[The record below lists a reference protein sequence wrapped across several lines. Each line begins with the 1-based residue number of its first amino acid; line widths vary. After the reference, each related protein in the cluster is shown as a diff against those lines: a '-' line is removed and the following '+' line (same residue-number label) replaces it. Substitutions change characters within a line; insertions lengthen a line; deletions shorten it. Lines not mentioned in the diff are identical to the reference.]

1 MLISHDL
8 EIKNRKDEYP
18 MKDSINNITNDK
30 ESELDSAIKFMEKT
44 FVLLNVN
51 WMKTKEHIFHL
62 FQKET
67 SNYQLTRKDLSQI
80 FNVSEVWIK
89 QVLNTNSDS
98 PIPYK
103 EIIKFSYILNVP
115 IQQLLILKIDEIDDQ
130 TINDIIKI
138 LVDDTYSILENQNEK
153 LIIVFK
159 CVIQMLKSYRHLKN
173 NYILSTDCLIYT
185 FPLLN
190 EEQMYDI
197 FSRISGHNNSKHYE
211 RYIAH
216 FLLHN
221 YAYGKRKDALDYFS
235 YLTKRY
241 YCYIDTPQFMYEQQE
256 AFFKR
261 IKEFQE
267 LNYFKKFIKRI
278 SFSKKVLNDYDFK
291 PLTSYHNVIQYF
303 EKTDKQIKMIH
314 SSDYSL
320 LFKIHWRQTKKN
332 IRYLLEKLIEQ
343 ASGDINESLLR
354 KYLQVIQEL
363 LDIKTDIYSW
373 LSSDQSRNNEKVLY
387 HLLKLFP
394 HFSSEVI
401 SYNYEC
407 DEYQLLLEKYK
418 KEMAKTTVNTEYD
431 SNYQYYKSMMKKENT
446 YSIADI
452 FMLLPLLSK
461 KDLFHLKDQFKENF
475 LEFQTLN
482 AQPIVNYI
490 VTCAHNSP
498 HVLARDFVFELIKFF
513 RRNKFLQLTE
523 DDPTIELIKYKP
535 ELADGG
541 DEFLELS
548 NKFQYIP

>member
-1 MLISHDL
+1 MLTSHDL

-30 ESELDSAIKFMEKT
+30 ESELDSAIKFMEKA

-115 IQQLLILKIDEIDDQ
+115 IQQLLILKINEIDDQ

-138 LVDDTYSILENQNEK
+138 LMDDVSSILENQNEK

-197 FSRISGHNNSKHYE
+197 FSRIAGHNNSKYYE
-211 RYIAH
+211 RYIAN
-216 FLLHN
+216 FLLHK
-221 YAYGKRKDALDYFS
+221 YAYNERKEALDYFE
-235 YLTKRY
+235 YLIKRY
-241 YCYIDTPQFMYEQQE
+241 YCVIDTPQFMYEQQG
-256 AFFKR
+256 AFFNK
-261 IKEFQE
+261 IKEFQ
-267 LNYFKKFIKRI
+267 NSNHFKNFIKHI
-278 SFSKKVLNDYDFK
+278 SFSKKVLNNHDFK
-291 PLTSYHNVIQYF
+291 PLMSYHNIIQYF
-303 EKTDKQIKMIH
+303 EKEDKQIKMIH

-320 LFKIHWRQTKKN
+320 LFKTHWKQTKKN
-332 IRYLLEKLIEQ
+332 IRYLLEEFVEEM
-343 ASGDINESLLR
+343 SGDINESLLR
-354 KYLQVIQEL
+354 KYLQVIQKL
-363 LDIKTDIYSW
+363 LGIKTDLYNW
-373 LSSDQSRNNEKVLY
+373 LSSDQSNNNEKVLY

-407 DEYQLLLEKYK
+407 DEYQLLLDKYK
-418 KEMAKTTVNTEYD
+418 KEMAKTTFNTECD
-431 SNYQYYKSMMKKENT
+431 SKYQYYKSMMKKENT

-461 KDLFHLKDQFKENF
+461 KDLFHLKDQFKENN
-475 LEFQTLN
+475 LGFQTLN
-482 AQPIVNYI
+482 AQPIVDYI
-490 VTCAHNSP
+490 VTCAHNST
-498 HVLARDFVFELIKFF
+498 HVKARDFVFELIKFF
-513 RRNKFLQLTE
+513 HRNKFLQLTE
-523 DDPTIELIKYKP
+523 GDPTIELIKYKP
-535 ELADGG
+535 ELADGA

-548 NKFQYIP
+548 ERFQYIP

>member
-30 ESELDSAIKFMEKT
+30 ESELDSAIKFMEKA

-115 IQQLLILKIDEIDDQ
+115 IQQLLILKINEIDDQ

-138 LVDDTYSILENQNEK
+138 LMDDVSSILENQNEK

-197 FSRISGHNNSKHYE
+197 FSRIAGHNNSKHYE

-221 YAYGKRKDALDYFS
+221 YAYGKRKEALDYFE

-241 YCYIDTPQFMYEQQE
+241 YCVIDTPQFMYEQQE
-256 AFFKR
+256 AFFNK
-261 IKEFQE
+261 IKQFQKSE
-267 LNYFKKFIKRI
+267 HFENFTKHI
-278 SFSKKVLNDYDFK
+278 SFSKKVLNNHDFK
-291 PLTSYHNVIQYF
+291 PLISYRNIIQYF
-303 EKTDKQIKMIH
+303 EKDDKQINMIH

-332 IRYLLEKLIEQ
+332 IRYLLEEFVEEM
-343 ASGDINESLLR
+343 SGDINESLLR

-363 LDIKTDIYSW
+363 LGIKTDLYNW
-373 LSSDQSRNNEKVLY
+373 LSSDQSNNNEKVLY

-394 HFSSEVI
+394 HFSSEII

-407 DEYQLLLEKYK
+407 EEYQLLLDKYK
-418 KEMAKTTVNTEYD
+418 KEMAKTTFNTEYD
-431 SNYQYYKSMMKKENT
+431 FNYQYYKSMMKKENT

-461 KDLFHLKDQFKENF
+461 KDLFHLKDQFKENN
-475 LEFQTLN
+475 LGFQTLN
-482 AQPIVNYI
+482 AQPIVDYI
-490 VTCAHNSP
+490 VTCAHNST
-498 HVLARDFVFELIKFF
+498 HVQARDFVFELIKFF
-513 RRNKFLQLTE
+513 HRNKFLQLTE
-523 DDPTIELIKYKP
+523 GDPTIELIKYKP
-535 ELADGG
+535 ELADGA

-548 NKFQYIP
+548 ERFQYIP

>member
-1 MLISHDL
+1 
-8 EIKNRKDEYP
+8 
-18 MKDSINNITNDK
+18 MKDSISNITNEE
-30 ESELDSAIKFMEKT
+30 ESELDSAIKLMEIA

-80 FNVSEVWIK
+80 FNVSEVWMK
-89 QVLNTNSDS
+89 QVLNTNSDV

-115 IQQLLILKIDEIDDQ
+115 IQQLLILRIDEIDDQ

-190 EEQMYDI
+190 EKQMYDI
-197 FSRISGHNNSKHYE
+197 FSRIAGHNNSKYYE

-221 YAYGKRKDALDYFS
+221 YAYGKRKEALDYFE

-241 YCYIDTPQFMYEQQE
+241 YCVIDTPQFMYEQQE
-256 AFFKR
+256 AFFNK
-261 IKEFQE
+261 IKEFQKSE
-267 LNYFKKFIKRI
+267 HFENFIKHT
-278 SFSKKVLNDYDFK
+278 SFSKKVLNNHDFK
-291 PLTSYHNVIQYF
+291 PLISYRNIIQYF
-303 EKTDKQIKMIH
+303 EKDDKQINMIH
-314 SSDYSL
+314 SSDYNL
-320 LFKIHWRQTKKN
+320 LFNIHWKQTKKN
-332 IRYLLEKLIEQ
+332 IRYLLEEFVEEM
-343 ASGDINESLLR
+343 SGDINESLFK

-363 LDIKTDIYSW
+363 LGIKTDLYNW
-373 LSSDQSRNNEKVLY
+373 LSSDQSNNNEKVLY

-394 HFSSEVI
+394 HFSSEI
-401 SYNYEC
+401 IPYNYEC
-407 DEYQLLLEKYK
+407 DEYQLLLDKYK
-418 KEMAKTTVNTEYD
+418 KEMAKTAFNTEYD

-461 KDLFHLKDQFKENF
+461 KDLFHLKDQFKENN
-475 LEFQTLN
+475 LGFQTLN
-482 AQPIVNYI
+482 AQPIVDYI
-490 VTCAHNSP
+490 VTCAHNST
-498 HVLARDFVFELIKFF
+498 HVKARDFVFELIKFF
-513 RRNKFLQLTE
+513 HRNKFLQLTE
-523 DDPTIELIKYKP
+523 GDPTIELIKYKP
-535 ELADGG
+535 ELADGA

-548 NKFQYIP
+548 ERFQYIP

>member
-30 ESELDSAIKFMEKT
+30 ESELDSAIKFMEKA

-115 IQQLLILKIDEIDDQ
+115 IQQLLILKINEIDDQ

-138 LVDDTYSILENQNEK
+138 LMDDVSSILENQNEK

-197 FSRISGHNNSKHYE
+197 FSRIAGHNNSKYYE

-221 YAYGKRKDALDYFS
+221 YAYGKRKEALDYF
-235 YLTKRY
+235 
-241 YCYIDTPQFMYEQQE
+241 
-256 AFFKR
+256 
-261 IKEFQE
+261 
-267 LNYFKKFIKRI
+267 
-278 SFSKKVLNDYDFK
+278 
-291 PLTSYHNVIQYF
+291 VI
-303 EKTDKQIKMIH
+303 I
-314 SSDYSL
+314 
-320 LFKIHWRQTKKN
+320 
-332 IRYLLEKLIEQ
+332 
-343 ASGDINESLLR
+343 
-354 KYLQVIQEL
+354 
-363 LDIKTDIYSW
+363 
-373 LSSDQSRNNEKVLY
+373 
-387 HLLKLFP
+387 LLKLTN
-394 HFSSEVI
+394 HSD
-401 SYNYEC
+401 YA
-407 DEYQLLLEKYK
+407 DQL
-418 KEMAKTTVNTEYD
+418 
-431 SNYQYYKSMMKKENT
+431 
-446 YSIADI
+446 
-452 FMLLPLLSK
+452 
-461 KDLFHLKDQFKENF
+461 
-475 LEFQTLN
+475 
-482 AQPIVNYI
+482 
-490 VTCAHNSP
+490 
-498 HVLARDFVFELIKFF
+498 F
-513 RRNKFLQLTE
+513 RH
-523 DDPTIELIKYKP
+523 P
-535 ELADGG
+535 
-541 DEFLELS
+541 
-548 NKFQYIP
+548 

>member
-1 MLISHDL
+1 MLTSHDL
-8 EIKNRKDEYP
+8 EIKNRKDEYS
-18 MKDSINNITNDK
+18 MKDSINNITNDE
-30 ESELDSAIKFMEKT
+30 ESVLDSAIKFMESA
-44 FVLLNVN
+44 FALLNVN

-62 FQKET
+62 FQKQT

-80 FNVSEVWIK
+80 FNVSEIWMK

-115 IQQLLILKIDEIDDQ
+115 IQQLLILRIDEIDAQ
-130 TINDIIKI
+130 MINDILKI
-138 LVDDTYSILENQNEK
+138 LINDVYSILENQNEK

-159 CVIQMLKSYRHLKN
+159 CVIQMLRSYRHLKN
-173 NYILSTDCLIYT
+173 NYIISTDCLIYT

-221 YAYGKRKDALDYFS
+221 YAYGKRKEALDYFE
-235 YLTKRY
+235 YLIKRY
-241 YCYIDTPQFMYEQQE
+241 YCVIDTPQFMYEQQE
-256 AFFKR
+256 AFFNK
-261 IKEFQE
+261 IKQFQKSE
-267 LNYFKKFIKRI
+267 HFENFIKHTY
-278 SFSKKVLNDYDFK
+278 FSKKVLNNHDFK
-291 PLTSYHNVIQYF
+291 PLISYHNIIQYF
-303 EKTDKQIKMIH
+303 EKDDKQIKMIH

-320 LFKIHWRQTKKN
+320 LFKIHWKQTKKN
-332 IRYLLEKLIEQ
+332 IRYLLEEFVEEM
-343 ASGDINESLLR
+343 SGDINESLLR

-363 LDIKTDIYSW
+363 LGIKTDLYNW
-373 LSSDQSRNNEKVLY
+373 LSSDQSNNNEKVLY

-394 HFSSEVI
+394 HFSSEII

-407 DEYQLLLEKYK
+407 EEYQLLLDKYK
-418 KEMAKTTVNTEYD
+418 KEMAKTTFNTEYD
-431 SNYQYYKSMMKKENT
+431 FNYQYYKSMMKKENT

-461 KDLFHLKDQFKENF
+461 KDLFHLKDQFKENN
-475 LEFQTLN
+475 LGFQTLN
-482 AQPIVNYI
+482 AQPIVDYI
-490 VTCAHNSP
+490 VTCAHNST
-498 HVLARDFVFELIKFF
+498 HVQARDFVFELIKFF
-513 RRNKFLQLTE
+513 HRNKFLQLTE
-523 DDPTIELIKYKP
+523 GDPTIELIKYKP
-535 ELADGG
+535 ELADGA

-548 NKFQYIP
+548 ERFQYIP